1 MKGEE
6 VIQSTSILMKICK
19 SSEEEIGLSI
29 SAHSKLLEIHSRS
42 LACHC
47 ECLGMNAENSA
58 AVCAGEIIPYN
69 DKRYSEAMEKWGLTD
84 EKGNPTI

>member
-1 MKGEE
+1 MN
-6 VIQSTSILMKICK
+6 
-19 SSEEEIGLSI
+19 EIPFDMT
-29 SAHSKLLEIHSRS
+29 ARVALESHENIMCLHARA

-58 AVCAGEIIPYN
+58 AICAGEIVPYN
-69 DKRYSEAMEKWGLTD
+69 DKRYGEAMEKWGLTD